1 MKPTVFIQ
9 TNAQQYVGAK
19 VAEYAL
25 KKMSPNRDKFDVQIM
40 HLEDYPCLYERE
52 GQPHLRGGKK
62 VIWHNWGLQSFTPL
76 RFLPPQL
83 MNYQGKAIVID
94 PDIFALTDIYELLT
108 RDMQGKAIF
117 CRKIYPEDL
126 RKIYPE
132 DRTTL
137 SFYGTSVMLLDCSK
151 LTHWQWEK
159 QVEAMFNFELDYQ
172 PWTRLWLE
180 PEDTIGLLE
189 EEWNH
194 LDTLTEKTKLLHN
207 TRRETQPWKTGL
219 PIDFN
224 CPNRSSGVP
233 KKWGLIPVPW
243 IRKTKAFVLGKEYVP
258 SHIYFK
264 HPDPN
269 QEKLFFSLL
278 KECLDE
284 GILTETL
291 LISEMAKNHIRKDA
305 LQLLDSS
312 EYRVRAAV

>member
-1 MKPTVFIQ
+1 MKPTVFIH

-19 VAEYAL
+19 VAEYAI
-25 KKMSPNRDKFDVQIM
+25 KKMSPNRDNFEVKIL

-62 VIWHNWGLQSFTPL
+62 PVWHNWDLQSFTPL

-83 MNYQGKAIVID
+83 MNYQGRAIVID

-108 RDMQGKAIF
+108 RDMEGKAIL
-117 CRKIYPEDL
+117 CRKICPEDN
-126 RKIYPE
+126 
-132 DRTTL
+132 RTAP
-137 SFYGTSVMLLDCSK
+137 FYGTSVMLLDCSK

-159 QVEAMFNFELDYQ
+159 QIEEMFNFERDYQ
-172 PWTRLWLE
+172 PWTRLCME
-180 PEDTIGLLE
+180 PEDSIGLLE

-194 LDTLTEKTKLLHN
+194 LDTLNDRTKLLHN

-224 CPNRSSGVP
+224 RPNQKSTIP

-243 IRKTKAFVLGKEYVP
+243 IRRTKALIQGKEYYP

-264 HPDPN
+264 HPDSN

-278 KECLDE
+278 RECLAE
-284 GILTETL
+284 GIFTEEL
-291 LISEMAKNHIRKDA
+291 LVSEMENNHIRKDT
-305 LQLLDSS
+305 LQMLQYS
-312 EYRVRAAV
+312 